1 MTFEDFASQNG
12 LEYTRCYKLNT
23 AESVLAMIN
32 HYYRIH
38 NSYRGISRR
47 DPYIRQKI
55 DTYEEQANLHNLNDL
70 LKSFGINNGDSFNNC
85 QELPNHVIK
94 EREKTI
100 DTILT
105 DLYPDKIIEE
115 GFSTKQPFVYEEICR
130 LVKRLGFE
138 NVDDFFDKKGYKR
151 GVYQN
156 RRKTSNNQIILT
168 DRDLI
173 EYNIIR
179 PENENYS
186 EIVDE
191 FGISV
196 LGVENNRATYEYLI
210 GDCQDSMKKYKNS
223 QEEYI

>member
-1 MTFEDFASQNG
+1 MA
-12 LEYTRCYKLNT
+12 
-23 AESVLAMIN
+23 
-32 HYYRIH
+32 
-38 NSYRGISRR
+38 
-47 DPYIRQKI
+47 
-55 DTYEEQANLHNLNDL
+55 
-70 LKSFGINNGDSFNNC
+70 
-85 QELPNHVIK
+85 
-94 EREKTI
+94 
-100 DTILT
+100 
-105 DLYPDKIIEE
+105 
-115 GFSTKQPFVYEEICR
+115 
-130 LVKRLGFE
+130 KRLGFE

-173 EYNIIR
+173 EYNIIG